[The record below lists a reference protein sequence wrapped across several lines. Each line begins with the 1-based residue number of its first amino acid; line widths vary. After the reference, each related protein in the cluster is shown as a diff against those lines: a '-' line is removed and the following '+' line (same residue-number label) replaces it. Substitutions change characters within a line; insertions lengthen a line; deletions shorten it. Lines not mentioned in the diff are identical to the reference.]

1 MPEMVQRQRGIWNY
15 VALRVVALQG
25 PRERLLAGIDPT
37 ALSHAREKADLTARA
52 WSRAHLAA
60 RTRFS
65 AFTAIPLCRRKKG

>member
-52 WSRAHLAA
+52 VFNRRSAGTSLAG
-60 RTRFS
+60 TRE
-65 AFTAIPLCRRKKG
+65 ATLPE

>member
-52 WSRAHLAA
+52 VWDFRSLNAGSDL
-60 RTRFS
+60 
-65 AFTAIPLCRRKKG
+65 PE